1 MLSKMKISTFF
12 VLSALIL
19 FSCEQ
24 DDFGPAQIR
33 IMNSSNIDFDEVIVN
48 IAGTDHNYSELN
60 AGEVSDYITFEKAYR
75 YAYIEVSGGDQD
87 FILQPVDYVGEKPLS
102 EGKYTYDLD
111 LLDGQSLT
119 LALIKDE

>member
-1 MLSKMKISTFF
+1 MKKLIFLITSVFILS
-12 VLSALIL
+12 
-19 FSCEQ
+19 SCEQ

-33 IMNSSNIDFDEVIVN
+33 VMNSSDTDFAEVIVN

-60 AGEVSDYITFEKAYR
+60 SGEVSDYITFEKAYR
-75 YAYIEVSGGDQD
+75 YAYIEVSTGDQD
-87 FILQPVDYVGEKPLS
+87 FVLQPVDYVGETPLS

-119 LALIKDE
+119 LTLIKDK